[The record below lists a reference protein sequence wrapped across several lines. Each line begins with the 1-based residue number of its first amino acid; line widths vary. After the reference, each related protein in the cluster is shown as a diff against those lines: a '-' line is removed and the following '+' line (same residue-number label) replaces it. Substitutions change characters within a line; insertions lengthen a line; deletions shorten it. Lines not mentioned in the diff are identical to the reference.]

1 MMHLDVTGAP
11 TQGRVGTNLHLGHIP
26 GVGRI
31 VHLGRTPVG
40 THQHPE
46 QPIDHSPRKEYA
58 PAGIP
63 TRDTCRGFI
72 FSVRIDRRTVIFNF
86 ISIYQSKNYAVP
98 AVSEPAADAGATG
111 AVTIILPSSLL
122 GKILNPWMTFPLL
135 ARVR

>member
-11 TQGRVGTNLHLGHIP
+11 TQGRVGTDLHLGHIP

-40 THQHPE
+40 TYQHPE

-63 TRDTCRGFI
+63 TRDTCGGFI
-72 FSVRIDRRTVIFNF
+72 FSLRIDRRTALRTVIFNF
-86 ISIYQSKNYAVP
+86 ISIYTSENYAVS

-122 GKILNPWMTFPLL
+122 GMSLNP
-135 ARVR
+135 

>member
-11 TQGRVGTNLHLGHIP
+11 TQGRVGIDLHLGHIP

-40 THQHPE
+40 TYQHPE

-63 TRDTCRGFI
+63 TRDTCRGNI
-72 FSVRIDRRTVIFNF
+72 FSACPLWSIPLFFN
-86 ISIYQSKNYAVP
+86 SLSGSKIRH
-98 AVSEPAADAGATG
+98 
-111 AVTIILPSSLL
+111 IIALP
-122 GKILNPWMTFPLL
+122 
-135 ARVR
+135 